1 MGQSQMDSIGLGV
14 HRGLQNDI
22 ENLLQVRY
30 THIHIYNSNDLK
42 CFFFCVVFIS
52 FYTGYVCS
60 T

>member
-1 MGQSQMDSIGLGV
+1 MDSIGLGV